1 MPLPQY
7 SKEYDK
13 RTVLMKNSILKYLK
27 IVHMTKKIEDA
38 SLSQPSATGLPRSAL
53 VRNFSCTFIWY
64 FRTITKPLKLS
75 LCGCNHFLKIC
86 CFPSSHCCFDGG
98 RQLDRQLALD
108 FTLHSCKQSFT

>member
-38 SLSQPSATGLPRSAL
+38 SLSRPSA
-53 VRNFSCTFIWY
+53 
-64 FRTITKPLKLS
+64 S
-75 LCGCNHFLKIC
+75 LA
-86 CFPSSHCCFDGG
+86 PP
-98 RQLDRQLALD
+98 
-108 FTLHSCKQSFT
+108 